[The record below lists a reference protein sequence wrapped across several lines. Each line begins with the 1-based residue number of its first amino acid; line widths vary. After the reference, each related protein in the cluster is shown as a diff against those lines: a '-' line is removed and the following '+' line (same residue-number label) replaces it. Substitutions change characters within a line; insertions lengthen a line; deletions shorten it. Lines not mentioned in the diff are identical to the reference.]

1 MPILCVILG
10 VVGALVTFS
19 VLKSKY
25 QARADSFDL
34 NEMDKMEAAT
44 VIYDRNGTQF
54 GKIFIQNRNPIFG
67 DDVPELM
74 KQAVIAAEDNRF
86 MEHNGVDYWGI
97 LRAAIANYRSG
108 RKSQGASTVTQQL
121 ARNSFD
127 MFERTYERK
136 MIEILL
142 ANRVEA
148 KFSKDQIMEMYL
160 NRVYFGSGL
169 YGVEAAA
176 KGYFGVSAKEMN
188 AGQCATL
195 AGLLKSPNGLSP
207 WNNPDGAKASRNV
220 VLGKM
225 EKEGFITKEEERR
238 DVMGPM
244 VTRKRSNPFKVSY
257 AVDYVRQQTVAALGY
272 ERAMNGGFRI
282 YTTLDLDMQ
291 RAGEIAMRKELNA
304 VEDRPGY
311 DHETYAQFVKKFAG
325 AESEL
330 RSGGFPSGKVPTPKY
345 LQGAVIAY
353 HNPTGGILTLIGG
366 REFTHSE
373 YNRALQAKRSPG
385 TAFTPLVFA
394 AGYEEGIFPGEL
406 VQDAALDN
414 RYVNIGGTT
423 GILGEWGVE
432 RADNEYEGNITAREA
447 LVQSKN
453 AATVRFGWRA
463 GLEAVTALAAKA
475 GITSAI
481 RQFSGSFLGTSEVSL
496 DQMTLAYT
504 MFPGYGW
511 RTKAPYVI
519 QRIEDGSGRVV
530 YEAKGDKVPVVEDST
545 AYQVHVALDEALHR
559 GTGAAG
565 AARDGLG
572 GYPAAGKT
580 GTAYNFT
587 DTYFLGYTS
596 EVTCGVWVGFDKPEK
611 IYRGAFGSELAQPI
625 WTSVMNASVVDFE
638 PREFERPDSVTPVS
652 ICKKSGLLETGRCE
666 DVMLD
671 PATGQRRMMKTSYIE
686 YATEAQKPHIACD
699 VHGSGVRI
707 YAAEMEESEWPRAAS
722 AVDLAMVRP
731 IAISEPALVGLND
744 VYGSVR
750 PAAMRMREDEIPVAK
765 ALPVDQMVA
774 EAAAADGEAA
784 LEPGAEEGP
793 REVRKAQLVRPM
805 DVRGSEPAIEIAV
818 PGAIE
823 F

>member
-1 MPILCVILG
+1 MPILVL
-10 VVGALVTFS
+10 VVGIAGFLVTAS
-19 VLKSKY
+19 VLTSKY

-34 NEMDKMEAAT
+34 EEMVKMESAT
-44 VIYDRNGTQF
+44 VIYDRNGVQY
-54 GKIFIQNRNPIFG
+54 GKIFIQNRSPIFG
-67 DDVPELM
+67 DDIPQLM
-74 KQAVIAAEDNRF
+74 REAVIAAEDNRF
-86 MEHNGVDYWGI
+86 MEHHGVDYWGI
-97 LRAAIANYRSG
+97 ARAAIANYRSG

-136 MIEILL
+136 IIEILL
-142 ANRVEA
+142 ANRVEDR
-148 KFSKDQIMEMYL
+148 FSKDQIMEMYL

-176 KGYFGVSAKEMN
+176 KGYFGVSAKEMT

-207 WNNPDGAKASRNV
+207 WNNPEGAKATRNV

-225 EKEGFITKEEERR
+225 RDEGFITAEEEQQDR
-238 DVMGPM
+238 MGPM

-257 AVDYVRQQTVAALGY
+257 AVDYVRQQAVAALGY
-272 ERAMNGGFRI
+272 ERAMNGGFTI
-282 YTTLDLDMQ
+282 HTTLDLDMQ
-291 RAGEIAMRKELNA
+291 RAGEIALRKELNEA
-304 VEDRPGY
+304 EDRPGY
-311 DHETYAQFVKKFAG
+311 DHETYAQFVKKFAP
-325 AESEL
+325 AENTL
-330 RSGGFPSGKVPTPKY
+330 RSGGFPSGKVPAPEY

-373 YNRALQAKRSPG
+373 YNRALQASRSPG
-385 TAFTPLVFA
+385 TAFSPLVFA
-394 AGYEEGIFPGEL
+394 AGYGKGIFPGEL

-463 GLEAVTALAAKA
+463 GLDAVTELAAKA
-475 GITSAI
+475 GITSPI

-496 DQMTLAYT
+496 DQLTLAYT

-511 RTKAPYVI
+511 RTDNAYII
-519 QRIEDGSGRVV
+519 QRIVDGSGRVV
-530 YEAKGDKVPVVEDST
+530 YEAPTNKVPVVADST

-559 GTGAAG
+559 GTGALAVS
-565 AARDGLG
+565 RYGLG
-572 GYPAAGKT
+572 NYPAAGKT

-587 DTYFLGYTS
+587 DTYFVGYTS
-596 EVTCGVWVGFDKPEK
+596 EVTCGVWVGFDKPTK
-611 IYRGAFGSELAQPI
+611 IYRGAFGNELALPV
-625 WTSVMNASVVDFE
+625 WTSVMNASVAEFE

-652 ICKKSGLLETGRCE
+652 ICRMSGLLETGRCE
-666 DVMLD
+666 DLMVD
-671 PATGQRRMMKTSYIE
+671 PATGERRMMKTSYIE
-686 YATEAQKPHIACD
+686 YATEAQKPHIPCD
-699 VHGSGVRI
+699 VHGTGVRL
-707 YAAEMEESEWPRAAS
+707 YTQEREESEWPRAAS
-722 AVDLAMVRP
+722 AVDLAMIRP

-765 ALPVDQMVA
+765 ALPVDQLVA
-774 EAAAADGEAA
+774 EAAMADGEAA
-784 LEPGAEEGP
+784 LAPGAEEGP

-805 DVRGSEPAIEIAV
+805 DVRGSVPVISIEP
-818 PGAIE
+818 PKAIE

>member
-1 MPILCVILG
+1 M
-10 VVGALVTFS
+10 LVAVS
-19 VLKSKY
+19 VLKSKF
-25 QARADSFDL
+25 QERADSFDL
-34 NEMDKMEAAT
+34 SEMEKMEAAT

-136 MIEILL
+136 FIEILL
-142 ANRVEA
+142 ANRVEER
-148 KFSKDQIMEMYL
+148 FSKDQIMEMYL

-176 KGYFGVSAKEMN
+176 KGYFGVAAKDLT

-207 WNNPDGAKASRNV
+207 WNNPEAAKATRDV

-225 EKEGFITKEEERR
+225 EAQGFITKEEERQ
-238 DVMGPM
+238 DQLGPM

-257 AVDYVRQQTVAALGY
+257 AVDYVRQQAVAALGY
-272 ERAMNGGFRI
+272 ERAMNGGFKI
-282 YTTLDLDMQ
+282 FTTLDLDMQ
-291 RAGEIAMRKELNA
+291 RAGEVALRKELNE
-304 VEDRPGY
+304 VEDRAGY
-311 DHETYAQFVKKFAG
+311 DHETYAEFVKKFAG
-325 AESEL
+325 AEIEL
-330 RSGGFPSGKVPTPKY
+330 RSGGFPSGNVPTPRY
-345 LQGAVIAY
+345 VQGAVIAY

-414 RYVNIGGTT
+414 RFVNIGGTT

-453 AATVRFGWRA
+453 AATVRFGWRT
-463 GLEAVTALAAKA
+463 GLEAVTKLAERA

-496 DQMTLAYT
+496 DELTLAYT

-511 RTKAPYVI
+511 RPENSFII

-530 YEAKGDKVPVVEDST
+530 YEAQSQKVPVVEDST

-559 GTGAAG
+559 GTGAVAG
-565 AARDGLG
+565 ARYGLG
-572 GYPAAGKT
+572 DYPAAGKT
-580 GTAYNFT
+580 GTAYDFT
-587 DTYFLGYTS
+587 DAYFIGYTS
-596 EVTCGVWVGFDKPEK
+596 EVTCGVWVGFDKPQK
-611 IYRGAFGSELAQPI
+611 IYRGAFGNELALPI
-625 WTSVMNASVVDFE
+625 WTSVMNASVADFQ
-638 PREFERPDSVTPVS
+638 PQEFARPESVIPLS
-652 ICKKSGLLETGRCE
+652 ICRKSGLLETGRCE
-666 DVMLD
+666 EPMVD
-671 PATGQRRMMKTSYIE
+671 PATGERRMMKTAYIE
-686 YATEAQKPHIACD
+686 YATEAQKPRIACD
-699 VHGSGVRI
+699 VHGSGMRS

-722 AVDLAMVRP
+722 AIDLAMIRP
-731 IAISEPALVGLND
+731 IGISEPALVGLND

-765 ALPVDQMVA
+765 ALPVDQLVA

-784 LEPGAEEGP
+784 TAPGAEEGP

-805 DVRGSEPAIEIAV
+805 DVRGSEPAIAMEP